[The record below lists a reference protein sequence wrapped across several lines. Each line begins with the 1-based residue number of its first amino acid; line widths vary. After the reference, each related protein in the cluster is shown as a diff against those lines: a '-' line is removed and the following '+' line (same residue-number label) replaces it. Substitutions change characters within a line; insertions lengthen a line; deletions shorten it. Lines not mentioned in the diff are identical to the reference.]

1 MSSIV
6 WAKIEINLSRR
17 ELGHP
22 QTLSNTIWQFS
33 KCIWSKFSIR
43 WWSEFRTKW
52 MRSRRREDSLSWRW
66 RRTANP
72 IKINSCLWF
81 PVPLSQPL
89 WEHAAVI
96 RPEYR
101 SSAQSYFFIINIT
114 IFYFY
119 FSRLRCV
126 LLRASLD
133 NCFSF
138 IHSISMAIR
147 HFIGYR
153 FTRRVCVCARDCVRE
168 QRREPKDNWH
178 AQRLNGWVPA
188 WCMSARTMQLLWDC
202 RLSNQLYAHSYVCV
216 CLCCHYVHHHRRQT
230 TDFVSLFVG
239 HWTHRTVV
247 TAE

>member
-1 MSSIV
+1 MKRIPDEMNG
-6 WAKIEINLSRR
+6 K
-17 ELGHP
+17 P
-22 QTLSNTIWQFS
+22 NT
-33 KCIWSKFSIR
+33 
-43 WWSEFRTKW
+43 RTHSW
-52 MRSRRREDSLSWRW
+52 RWRW

-72 IKINSCLWF
+72 IKINFCLWF
-81 PVPLSQPL
+81 PVPLSPPV

-101 SSAQSYFFIINIT
+101 SSTQSYFFIINIT

-138 IHSISMAIR
+138 THSFSMAIR
-147 HFIGYR
+147 HSIGYR

-202 RLSNQLYAHSYVCV
+202 RLSNQWYAQAHSYVCV
-216 CLCCHYVHHHRRQT
+216 PVLPLPSSSSSPNHWFCL
-230 TDFVSLFVG
+230 SLFRPLN
-239 HWTHRTVV
+239 THRTAV